1 MVKNL
6 VWGTHSRSSYAGG
19 QKLREETIVA
29 NWPHAATAVDQ
40 TYAPGTPTLELKQTI
55 HSCPLCHAVQGEPLF
70 IDNVN
75 VNTILARSESF
86 LIIPALGPLVVGH
99 VLAIST
105 VHTSGLQYLSAAVQ
119 QIYEQLSTKLRTYCA
134 QFGDPLLEA
143 EHGAHD
149 GSARGPC
156 IRHTHV
162 HILPTLANA
171 ASIFD
176 ARRNLERVQ
185 SASHSIGSY
194 LWINGGDGGRTYDA
208 SRAIGQEIRRSVG
221 EYLGA
226 EDWDWTVNPNANRI
240 AETIEYWN
248 KVNECLA

>member
-1 MVKNL
+1 MRRPQLIKRM
-6 VWGTHSRSSYAGG
+6 H
-19 QKLREETIVA
+19 
-29 NWPHAATAVDQ
+29 
-40 TYAPGTPTLELKQTI
+40 PGMPALELKPTI
-55 HSCPLCHAVQGEPLF
+55 HSCPLCDAVQGEPLF
-70 IDNVN
+70 IENVN
-75 VNTILARSESF
+75 VNTILGRSESF

-105 VHTSGLQYLSAAVQ
+105 GHTSGLRYLSAAVQ
-119 QIYEQLSTKLRTYCA
+119 QSYEQLSIKLRTYCA

-149 GSARGPC
+149 SSARGPC

-162 HILPTLANA
+162 HILPALANA

-176 ARRNLERVQ
+176 ARSNLERIH
-185 SASHSIGSY
+185 STSNSIGSY
-194 LWINGGDGGRTYDA
+194 LWVNGGDGGRTYDA

-221 EYLGA
+221 EYLGV
-226 EDWDWTVNPNANRI
+226 ENWDWAVNPNVNLI

-248 KVNECLA
+248 KVNECPAWIQTERYLGLAR